1 MKRVV
6 LLALMLIFVVGAFAN
21 PFVNASDPVTWDIT
35 ADASEIVAQMS
46 EGISTAS
53 GVLMGVLPYAI
64 GIFALFLGIRI
75 AKRVIKT
82 VARG

>member
-1 MKRVV
+1 MKRVA
-6 LLALMLIFVVGAFAN
+6 LLGLMLIFVVGAFAN
-21 PFVNASDPVTWDIT
+21 PFVNASKPSWDLS
-35 ADASEIVAQMS
+35 ADASEIVTAMTA
-46 EGISTAS
+46 GISTAS
-53 GVLMGVLPYAI
+53 DVLMGVLPYAI

>member
-1 MKRVV
+1 
-6 LLALMLIFVVGAFAN
+6 
-21 PFVNASDPVTWDIT
+21 
-35 ADASEIVAQMS
+35 MS